1 MCYFLSYG
9 TVPLLSYGISRASA
23 IYEIF
28 GIHPG
33 PPSVFTVRTDEHLK
47 RLSLSARVRSN
58 YLNRYQAYM
67 DFSDHGIDA
76 DLFIGKHGLLC
87 EEFIESVFLVK
98 DRI

>member
-1 MCYFLSYG
+1 
-9 TVPLLSYGISRASA
+9 
-23 IYEIF
+23 
-28 GIHPG
+28 
-33 PPSVFTVRTDEHLK
+33 
-47 RLSLSARVRSN
+47 
-58 YLNRYQAYM
+58 M